1 MEALVKVILLIA
13 AVGTGSLLVI
23 AGERLIWS
31 KNHLPWGL
39 IWMASS
45 TIYIITPAIIDTVA
59 GISIFSDIDI
69 VHKEI
74 TGYKTYSAGFIG
86 FGFGLGFLLIAVI
99 SRYLQKKNRGAAAIR
114 QLHLE
119 EGFAGGNY
127 FVFYCG
133 LACIASFALSH
144 IVDGFDRYNSGATSA
159 PIATL
164 LRSLK
169 VESLT
174 LYGFFFGL
182 HGYVVKILSKLRS
195 IKTFAT
201 PYKLPKAQL
210 TAISFELV
218 AIILLVLKTG
228 SRSML
233 AGCLITVFIAHIVRK
248 RLSLHSIASI
258 LLVVAIVGPV
268 LINTFETIRVAR
280 SQSDFY
286 KANPIHMAKRMAT
299 SAVMWPNMNSFAI
312 NNRREEFND
321 VAFSPSTTCKKYLEE
336 SEALLNK
343 SQIERLRRCDSKVLT
358 EYKDSSPFFAN
369 RYLSKFVQ
377 GIDGKSHASGQDW
390 QSRFREILGRIPEST
405 SKGESINLSGDLFLR
420 GDLIFTLLGGIFLG
434 CSYCCLS
441 LTMGLLARKVGN
453 KITQSFIY
461 IIPLG
466 LTSGSLFLPIDGQLW
481 LLTTQL
487 TKTIFICFLLGW
499 SGEYLRKYTSRYRQD
514 LKD

>member
-1 MEALVKVILLIA
+1 MEALDKAILLIA
-13 AVGTGSLLVI
+13 AVGMGSLLVI

-39 IWMASS
+39 TWISSS
-45 TIYIITPAIIDTVA
+45 TIYITTPAVIDTVA

-69 VHKEI
+69 VHKQI
-74 TGYKTYSAGFIG
+74 TISKTYSIG
-86 FGFGLGFLLIAVI
+86 LISFGFGLGFLLIAAI
-99 SRYLQKKNRGAAAIR
+99 SRYLQKKNPEAATIK
-114 QLHLE
+114 QLHVE
-119 EGFAGGNY
+119 EGLAEGNY
-127 FVFYCG
+127 FIFYCG

-144 IVDGFDRYNSGATSA
+144 MVDGFDRYNSGATSA

-169 VESLT
+169 IESLT

-182 HGYVVKILSKLRS
+182 HGYVVKIMPKLRS
-195 IKTFAT
+195 IKIFAT

-210 TAISFELV
+210 TAISFELAV
-218 AIILLVLKTG
+218 IILLVLKTG

-233 AGCLITVFIAHIVRK
+233 AGCLITTFIAHIVHK
-248 RLSLHSIASI
+248 RLSPRSIASI
-258 LLVVAIVGPV
+258 LLIAVIVGPV
-268 LINTFETIRVAR
+268 LINTFETIRIAR

-286 KANPIHMAKRMAT
+286 KANPIHMAKRLAT
-299 SAVMWPNMNSFAI
+299 SAVVWPNMNSFVI

-321 VAFSPSTTCKKYLEE
+321 LAFSPSTSCKKFLEE

-343 SQIERLRRCDSKVLT
+343 SQIERLRRCYSKVLA
-358 EYKDSSPFFAN
+358 EYKDSRPFFAN
-369 RYLSKFVQ
+369 GYLSKFVQ
-377 GIDGKSHASGQDW
+377 GIDGKSHASSQDW
-390 QSRFREILGRIPEST
+390 QSRFREVLGRVPEST

-441 LTMGLLARKVGN
+441 LTMGLLASKVGN
-453 KITQSFIY
+453 ETTRSFIY

-487 TKTIFICFLLGW
+487 TKTVFICFLLGW
-499 SGEYLRKYTSRYRQD
+499 SGEYFRKYTSRYRQE